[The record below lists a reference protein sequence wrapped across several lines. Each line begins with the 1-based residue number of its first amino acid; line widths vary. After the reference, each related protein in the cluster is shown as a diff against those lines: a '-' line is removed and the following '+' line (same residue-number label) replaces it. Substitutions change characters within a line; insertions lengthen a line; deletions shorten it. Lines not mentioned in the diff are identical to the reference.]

1 MKPIERQALR
11 SFWRS
16 PWLTVTLVLLDAVS
30 YSLCWLLAYCLRE
43 VLNPV
48 FPNVINAIPPYI
60 HALPLVVGIWI
71 FATAYHQ
78 HYSHREKI
86 SSLNQLSRIFKTVLA
101 GFIGILAIATLFK
114 GLDLGRSVIGISSIF
129 VFLYLYSSR
138 TSLRFMKRR
147 LVARGYGL
155 TRVLIL
161 GAGVIGKKVKDRIVS
176 HPEIGFHLIG
186 FIDDNPALKGT
197 SVDGVPVLGTTRE
210 LVPLIK
216 LHKIEE
222 VFLAVPSMPQSRVMN
237 LVVQCE
243 TTRVDFKIVSNIFEM
258 ITSHVKI
265 DEVEDIPVIKL
276 QNGHLPPA
284 QALAK
289 RTLDITVAL
298 LLIVILCLP
307 ALLISL
313 LIILDSKGPVIFK
326 QERIGK
332 DGRSFTM
339 HKFRTMY
346 GDVEPYAE
354 APMNPEDPR
363 ITRFGTLLRKTSL
376 DEIPQLYNVLRGEMS
391 MVGPR
396 PEMPFI
402 VEKYEPW
409 QRRRLDVKPGITGLW
424 QIVGRKNLPLYLNL
438 EYDFY
443 YIKNQSLLL
452 DITILFKTIP
462 VVLFGKGAF

>member
-1 MKPIERQALR
+1 MRLLERQALR
-11 SFWRS
+11 SFWKS
-16 PWLTVTLVLLDAVS
+16 PWLTIFLLLLDAVC
-30 YSLCWLLAYCLRE
+30 YSLCWLGAYCLRQA
-43 VLNPV
+43 LNPL
-48 FPNVINAIPPYI
+48 FPNIINALHPYI
-60 HALPLVVGIWI
+60 HALPLIVSIWI
-71 FATAYHQ
+71 CATAYYQ
-78 HYSHREKI
+78 HYSHRERI
-86 SSLNQLSRIFKTVLA
+86 SSLNQLSRIFKTVLT

-114 GLDLGRSVIGISSIF
+114 DLDLGRSVIGISSVF
-129 VFLYLYSSR
+129 VFFYLYSSR
-138 TSLRFMKRR
+138 TFLRFMKRR
-147 LVARGYGL
+147 LVAKGYGL
-155 TRVLIL
+155 TRVLII
-161 GAGVIGKKVKDRIVS
+161 GAGVIGKKVKNRIVS
-176 HPEIGFHLIG
+176 HPEVGFHLVG
-186 FIDDNPALKGT
+186 FVDDNPALNGT
-197 SVDGVPVLGTTRE
+197 CIDEIPVLGTTRE

-216 LHKIEE
+216 QHDIEE
-222 VFLAVPSMPQSRVMN
+222 IFLAVPSMSQAQVMN

-265 DEVEDIPVIKL
+265 DEIEDIPVIKL
-276 QNGHLPPA
+276 QNGHLPPS
-284 QALAK
+284 QAVAK
-289 RTLDITVAL
+289 RILDITVAT
-298 LLIVILCLP
+298 LLIVILCVP

-313 LIILDSKGPVIFK
+313 LIVLDSKGPIIFK
-326 QERIGK
+326 QARVGK
-332 DGRSFTM
+332 DTRVFTM

-346 GDVEPYAE
+346 TNVEPYAE

-363 ITRFGTLLRKTSL
+363 ITRFGKLLRKTSL

-452 DITILFKTIP
+452 DITILLKTIP

>member
-1 MKPIERQALR
+1 MKPLEQRALR
-11 SFWRS
+11 SFWKS
-16 PWLTVTLVLLDAVS
+16 PWLTVFLLLFDAVC
-30 YSLCWLLAYCLRE
+30 YSLCWLIAYWLRE
-43 VLNPV
+43 ALNPM
-48 FPNVINAIPPYI
+48 FPNIINALPPYI
-60 HALPLVVGIWI
+60 HALPLVLGIWI
-71 FATAYHQ
+71 FTTAYYQ
-78 HYSHREKI
+78 HYFHREKI
-86 SSLNQLSRIFKTVLA
+86 SSLNQLSRIFKTVLT
-101 GFIGILAIATLFK
+101 GFIGILATATLFK
-114 GLDLGRSVIGISSIF
+114 GLDLGRSVIGISSVL
-129 VFLYLYSSR
+129 VFFYLYSSR
-138 TSLRFMKRR
+138 TFLRFMKRS
-147 LVARGYGL
+147 LVAKGYGL
-155 TRVLIL
+155 TRVLII
-161 GAGVIGKKVKDRIVS
+161 GAGVIGKKVKDRIVN
-176 HPEIGFHLIG
+176 HPEVGFHLAG

-197 SVDGVPVLGTTRE
+197 SINGIPVLGTTQE

-216 LHKIEE
+216 LHNIEE

-243 TTRVDFKIVSNIFEM
+243 STRVDFKIVSNIFEM
-258 ITSHVKI
+258 ITSQVKI
-265 DEVEDIPVIKL
+265 DEIEDTPVIKL
-276 QNGHLPPA
+276 QNGHLPPS

-313 LIILDSKGPVIFK
+313 LIILDSKGPAVFK
-326 QERIGK
+326 QARIGK
-332 DGRSFTM
+332 DGKSFTM
-339 HKFRTMY
+339 HKFRTMHV
-346 GDVEPYAE
+346 DVEPFAE
-354 APMNPEDPR
+354 APMNPEDLR
-363 ITRFGTLLRKTSL
+363 ITRFGKMLRKTSL
-376 DEIPQLYNVLRGEMS
+376 DEIPQIYNVLRGEMS

-452 DITILFKTIP
+452 DITILLKTIP